1 MVSNRVVLHF
11 PREISN
17 QPIIYQL
24 VKEYDLMFNILR
36 ARIDQDEEG
45 LLILELS
52 GSRENYAEG
61 IKYLQRQGV
70 GFQLL
75 SQGIRRNEER
85 CIHCGACT
93 AICPTG
99 ALSMN
104 REEMTVEFDSAKCIA
119 CLLCMRMCP
128 QRAIEVTF

>member
-11 PREISN
+11 SRDISN
-17 QPIIYQL
+17 QPIIYRL
-24 VKEYDLMFNILR
+24 VKEYDLMFNILQ
-36 ARIDQDEEG
+36 ARIDPDEEG

-61 IKYLQRQGV
+61 IKYLQNQGV

-75 SQGIRRNEER
+75 SQDIRRNEYR
-85 CIHCGACT
+85 CTHCGACT
-93 AICPTG
+93 AICPTE

-128 QRAIEVTF
+128 QRAIEVTL

>member
-24 VKEYDLMFNILR
+24 VKEYDLMFNILQ

-61 IKYLQRQGV
+61 IKYLQSQGV

-75 SQGIRRNEER
+75 SQDIRRNEER
-85 CIHCGACT
+85 CTHCGACT
-93 AICPTG
+93 AICPTE

-104 REEMTVEFDSAKCIA
+104 RTEMTVEFDSTRCIA

>member
-11 PREISN
+11 PRDISN
-17 QPIIYQL
+17 QPIIYRL
-24 VKEYDLMFNILR
+24 VKEYDLVFNILQ
-36 ARIDQDEEG
+36 AKIDPDEEG

-61 IKYLQRQGV
+61 IKYLQNQGV

-75 SQGIRRNEER
+75 SQDILRNEDR
-85 CIHCGACT
+85 CTHCGACT
-93 AICPTG
+93 VMCPTE

-104 REEMTVEFDSAKCIA
+104 RAEMTVEFDSTKCIA
-119 CLLCMRMCP
+119 CMLCMRMCP
-128 QRAIEVTF
+128 QRAIEVTL

>member
-17 QPIIYQL
+17 QPIIYHL
-24 VKEYDLMFNILR
+24 VKEYDLMFNILQ
-36 ARIDQDEEG
+36 ARIDPNEEG

-52 GSRENYAEG
+52 GPREKYAEG
-61 IKYLQRQGV
+61 IKYLQSQGV

-75 SQGIRRNEER
+75 SQDIRRNEAR

-93 AICPTG
+93 AICPTE

-104 REEMTVEFDSAKCIA
+104 RAEMTVEFDSAKCIA

-128 QRAIEVTF
+128 QRAIEVTL

>member
-17 QPIIYQL
+17 QPIIYRL
-24 VKEYDLMFNILR
+24 VKEYDLMFNILQ
-36 ARIDQDEEG
+36 ARIDPSEEG

-61 IKYLQRQGV
+61 IKYLQSQGV
-70 GFQLL
+70 EFQLL
-75 SQGIRRNEER
+75 SHDIRRNDER
-85 CIHCGACT
+85 CVHCGACT

-104 REEMTVEFDSAKCIA
+104 RAEMTVDFDSTKCIA
-119 CLLCMRMCP
+119 CLLCVRMCP
-128 QRAIEVTF
+128 QRAIEVTL

>member
-11 PREISN
+11 SRDISN

-24 VKEYDLMFNILR
+24 VKEYDLMFNILQ
-36 ARIDQDEEG
+36 ARIDPDEEG

-61 IKYLQRQGV
+61 IKYLQNQGV

-75 SQGIRRNEER
+75 SQDIRRNEYR
-85 CIHCGACT
+85 CTHCGACT
-93 AICPTG
+93 AICPTE

-128 QRAIEVTF
+128 QRAIEVTL

>member
-24 VKEYDLMFNILR
+24 VKEYDLMFNILQ
-36 ARIDQDEEG
+36 ARIDPNEEG

-52 GSRENYAEG
+52 GPRENYAEG
-61 IKYLQRQGV
+61 IKYLQAQGV

-75 SQGIRRNEER
+75 SQDIRRNEVR
-85 CIHCGACT
+85 CTHCGACT

-99 ALSMN
+99 ALSVH
-104 REEMTVEFDSAKCIA
+104 RGEMTVEFDSAKCIA

-128 QRAIEVTF
+128 QRAIEVTL

>member
-24 VKEYDLMFNILR
+24 VKEYDLMFNILQ
-36 ARIDQDEEG
+36 ARIDPSEEG

-61 IKYLQRQGV
+61 IKYLQSQGV

-75 SQGIRRNEER
+75 SQDIRRNEER
-85 CIHCGACT
+85 CTHCGACT

-99 ALSMN
+99 ALSVN
-104 REEMTVEFDSAKCIA
+104 RAEMTVAFDSAKCIA

-128 QRAIEVTF
+128 QRAIEVTL

>member
-11 PREISN
+11 PRDISN
-17 QPIIYQL
+17 QPIIYRL
-24 VKEYDLMFNILR
+24 VKEYDLMFNILQ
-36 ARIDQDEEG
+36 ARIDPDEEG

-61 IKYLQRQGV
+61 IKYLQSQGV

-75 SQGIRRNEER
+75 SQDIFRNEDR
-85 CIHCGACT
+85 CTHCGACT
-93 AICPTG
+93 VMCPTE

-104 REEMTVEFDSAKCIA
+104 REEMTVEFDSTKCIA
-119 CLLCMRMCP
+119 CMLCMRMCP
-128 QRAIEVTF
+128 QRAIEVTL

>member
-24 VKEYDLMFNILR
+24 VKKYDLMFNILQ
-36 ARIDQDEEG
+36 ARIDPNEEG

-52 GSRENYAEG
+52 GLRENYAEG
-61 IKYLQRQGV
+61 IKYLQSQGV

-75 SQGIRRNEER
+75 SQDIRRNNER

-93 AICPTG
+93 SICPTE

-104 REEMTVEFDSAKCIA
+104 REEMTVEFNSARCIA

-128 QRAIEVTF
+128 QRAIEVTL

>member
-11 PREISN
+11 SRDISN
-17 QPIIYQL
+17 QPIIYRL
-24 VKEYDLMFNILR
+24 VKEYDLVFNILQ
-36 ARIDQDEEG
+36 ARIDPNEEG

-61 IKYLQRQGV
+61 IKYLQNQGV

-75 SQGIRRNEER
+75 SQDILRNEDR
-85 CIHCGACT
+85 CTHCGACT
-93 AICPTG
+93 VMCPTE

-104 REEMTVEFDSAKCIA
+104 RAEMTVEFDSTKCIA
-119 CLLCMRMCP
+119 CMLCMRMCP
-128 QRAIEVTF
+128 QRAIEVTL

>member
-1 MVSNRVVLHF
+1 MVSNKVVLHF

-17 QPIIYQL
+17 QPVIYQL
-24 VKEYDLMFNILR
+24 VKKYDLMFNILQ
-36 ARIDQDEEG
+36 ARIDPDEEG

-52 GSRENYAEG
+52 GLRENYAEG
-61 IKYLQRQGV
+61 IKYLQSQGV

-75 SQGIRRNEER
+75 SQDIRRNEGR
-85 CIHCGACT
+85 CTDCGACT
-93 AICPTG
+93 SICPTE

-104 REEMTVEFDSAKCIA
+104 RAEMTVEFDSARCIA

-128 QRAIEVTF
+128 QRAIEVTL

>member
-24 VKEYDLMFNILR
+24 VKEYDLMFNILQ
-36 ARIDQDEEG
+36 ARIDPDEEG

-52 GSRENYAEG
+52 GLRENYAEG
-61 IKYLQRQGV
+61 IKYLQSQGV

-75 SQGIRRNEER
+75 SQDIRRNNER
-85 CIHCGACT
+85 CTDCGACT
-93 AICPTG
+93 SICPTE

-104 REEMTVEFDSAKCIA
+104 REEMTVEFNSAKCIA

-128 QRAIEVTF
+128 QRAIEVTL